1 MQINFYIVLVIGVIF
16 MTLTIIKFTRINSNF
31 ESPFFTNDLNIF
43 YKNLNI
49 DSNELEKYKK
59 LLKYDS
65 IFPIFYSSVFYSLNK
80 INNNFLIDIM
90 NYTVPI
96 HIILDWTENLL
107 MYLIINRFLNDKNV
121 ILNNQ
126 YFIISSLKWILA
138 VFNSST
144 SLYSL
149 GKIIIKNLNKLTN
162 KVKKNKNFK

>member
-1 MQINFYIVLVIGVIF
+1 MQKYYIILLIGVLM
-16 MTLTIIKFTRINSNF
+16 MTLTILKFNNINSNF
-31 ESPFFTNDLNIF
+31 KSPFFTKSKNFF

-49 DSNELEKYKK
+49 DPIELEKYKK
-59 LLKYDS
+59 ILKYDS
-65 IFPIFYSSVFYSLNK
+65 LFPIFYSSVFYSLNK

-96 HIILDWTENLL
+96 HITLDWIENLL
-107 MYLIINRFLNDKNV
+107 MFLIINRFIKDKNV

-138 VFNSST
+138 GFNSST

-149 GKIIIKNLNKLTN
+149 GKIFVKNLNKLINTR
-162 KVKKNKNFK
+162 KK